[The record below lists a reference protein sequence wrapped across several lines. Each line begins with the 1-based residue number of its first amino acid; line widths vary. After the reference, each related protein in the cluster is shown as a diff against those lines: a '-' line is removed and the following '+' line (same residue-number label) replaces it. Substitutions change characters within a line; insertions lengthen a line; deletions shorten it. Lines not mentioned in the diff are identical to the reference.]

1 MTRWK
6 WRSVPRCDPVMGER
20 RPPRRRSSTGHALQT
35 EVRERRTGQLRNLP
49 QGHRGDECRLW
60 VGSRP
65 PRTVR
70 GPAHGGLSPARCGP
84 PPFLLNSHSE
94 GRSTQSAVGLS
105 NSCSLNQEWVPSFN
119 ANPPRIGGCIL
130 QLDQTSPQASTGSCR
145 ERVHRKQQVRS
156 SPVVPRHDPLHEL
169 IEHRHREGGVAVIG
183 APDHALGD
191 QGAACRSQ

>member
-1 MTRWK
+1 MPR
-6 WRSVPRCDPVMGER
+6 RSRNTSRGVGPANFRCVRCYEDYRIELRTSVCRTQMAGSLGNGPLSLCLGER
-20 RPPRRRSSTGHALQT
+20 RVG
-35 EVRERRTGQLRNLP
+35 
-49 QGHRGDECRLW
+49 

-70 GPAHGGLSPARCGP
+70 GPAHGGLSPASCGP

-130 QLDQTSPQASTGSCR
+130 QLDQTSPQVSTGSCR

>member
-1 MTRWK
+1 MRT
-6 WRSVPRCDPVMGER
+6 
-20 RPPRRRSSTGHALQT
+20 
-35 EVRERRTGQLRNLP
+35 RTGKPPQAVRGSIRLVAPCRCVPVNSNVERQLSINAQR
-49 QGHRGDECRLW
+49 QQR

-130 QLDQTSPQASTGSCR
+130 QLDQTSPQVSTGSCR

>member
-1 MTRWK
+1 MAATADDLQFVAVL
-6 WRSVPRCDPVMGER
+6 SMAA
-20 RPPRRRSSTGHALQT
+20 PP
-35 EVRERRTGQLRNLP
+35 RNLP
-49 QGHRGDECRLW
+49 LRSCRAGWLQW

-130 QLDQTSPQASTGSCR
+130 QLDQTSPQVSTGSCR

>member
-1 MTRWK
+1 MAEQQVTDALLPYTR
-6 WRSVPRCDPVMGER
+6 RVSSVGFGRRLAGEQSSR
-20 RPPRRRSSTGHALQT
+20 TAGPLSHRPHNHGYRVGP
-35 EVRERRTGQLRNLP
+35 LR
-49 QGHRGDECRLW
+49 

-70 GPAHGGLSPARCGP
+70 GPAHGGLSPASCGP

>member
-1 MTRWK
+1 MPGAIRGKNGAT
-6 WRSVPRCDPVMGER
+6 
-20 RPPRRRSSTGHALQT
+20 PPRNTVVCQRKWTELGRGHHCAPGFT
-35 EVRERRTGQLRNLP
+35 ENLGLFEVP
-49 QGHRGDECRLW
+49 IGRLW